1 MARRYR
7 FRRRPRRTRRW
18 GLRLLTVL
26 VMGGAVAWTVGLALY
41 AEAIPRVAVPL
52 MVDAPADERVDAIVV
67 LTGGS
72 RRLEAGAMLLR
83 DAYAPVLFV
92 SGVHPR
98 VGRAGIRSLISSED
112 TGLDDAQVTCCVVLG
127 YGATDTI
134 GNARETADW
143 MALGGRRSLIL
154 VTSNYHMPRA
164 RLEFEHALPESE
176 IREYPVIP
184 EDVRLDAWWRYPGT
198 FGLLAGEWTKHL
210 FARLRIGLYDIV
222 AGRS

>member
-1 MARRYR
+1 VAQRYR
-7 FRRRPRRTRRW
+7 FRRRPRRSGRW
-18 GLRLLTVL
+18 GLGVL
-26 VMGGAVAWTVGLALY
+26 FVLALIGVVVWTAGLALY
-41 AEAIPRVAVPL
+41 VETIPRVAAPL
-52 MVDAPADERVDAIVV
+52 TVDAPARQADAIVV

-72 RRLEAGAMLLR
+72 RRLDVGAMLLR

-92 SGVHPR
+92 SGVHHR
-98 VGRAGIRSLISSED
+98 VGKSGIRELIPSGEN
-112 TGLDDAQVTCCVVLG
+112 GVDDARMACCVVLG

-143 MALGGRRSLIL
+143 MALGDRRSLIL

-164 RLEFEHALPESE
+164 RLEFEHALPEHD
-176 IREYPVIP
+176 IFEYPVIP

-198 FGLLAGEWTKHL
+198 FGLLAGEWSKYL
-210 FARLRIGLYDIV
+210 FARARIGLYDLL